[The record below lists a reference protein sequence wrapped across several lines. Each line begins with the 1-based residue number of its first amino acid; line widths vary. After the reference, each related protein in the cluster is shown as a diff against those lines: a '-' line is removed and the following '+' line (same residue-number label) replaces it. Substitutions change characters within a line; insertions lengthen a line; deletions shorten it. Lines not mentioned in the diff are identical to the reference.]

1 MSRINSHDAKAAR
14 RRARAARTCPS
25 CGAAG
30 ERVLTHAA
38 DCALTA
44 ASAAVSGESGT
55 DARYFEDNPAARSF
69 TRRITS
75 AEVHEHV
82 LGYPHD
88 PPPSPLT
95 TVQVSMIA
103 PGLRCRIFAD
113 PVPAASAN

>member
-69 TRRITS
+69 TGGSPAPRCTSRPSATRAIPRR
-75 AEVHEHV
+75 
-82 LGYPHD
+82 
-88 PPPSPLT
+88 
-95 TVQVSMIA
+95 
-103 PGLRCRIFAD
+103 RR
-113 PVPAASAN
+113 